1 MIVTVQLKYTSNF
14 KTNIK
19 TQPRIVIMKKKTKK
33 KEGFIMKSRGY
44 VRKTRS
50 RGISSVYNKYLK
62 PKDVCFK
69 VTTTNFLYGVFRSLI
84 LLNST
89 SSSRGGKGLPPSL
102 ISISKFSLFSIK
114 SKASK
119 FTILRAPY
127 RYKKGRYQ
135 VGFRRYR
142 VFSTFVMELPLTA
155 KNKDNSF
162 F

>member
-1 MIVTVQLKYTSNF
+1 VKKQA
-14 KTNIK
+14 
-19 TQPRIVIMKKKTKK
+19 KKKKGPMTA
-33 KEGFIMKSRGY
+33 SRGY

-50 RGISSVYNKYLK
+50 RGLPSVYNKYLK
-62 PKDVCFK
+62 PRDSSFK

-89 SSSRGGKGLPPSL
+89 PVSQEGKRLPSNTM
-102 ISISKFSLFSIK
+102 SIRNFSLFSIK

-142 VFSTFVMELPLTA
+142 VFSTFVIELPLVA

>member
-1 MIVTVQLKYTSNF
+1 MITVQLKYTSNF

-19 TQPRIVIMKKKTKK
+19 TQPRVVVTKGKTKK
-33 KEGFIMKSRGY
+33 KKGLLKAPEGY

-50 RGISSVYNKYLK
+50 RGLPSVYNKHLK
-62 PKDVCFK
+62 PNDSSFK

-84 LLNST
+84 LLNRT
-89 SSSRGGKGLPPSL
+89 AISREGKRLPPSAM
-102 ISISKFSLFSIK
+102 SIKNFSLFSIK
-114 SKASK
+114 SKASR

-155 KNKDNSF
+155 KNKDSSF